1 MPKPTKGDQKKDKAP
16 SRSRKK
22 TGGSMAAKRDPLL
35 RLLGEVCLWWVL
47 TAGIWL
53 ATLSSRTWQE
63 LAVMAACTLP
73 CAVLARF
80 ARRANAGRWRFRA
93 SWLRWPAIAASEVP
107 YQSVRAWAYAVTTRA
122 PEIRELSLPNEPARA
137 AAARRAAA
145 VLALV
150 TTPGT
155 VVLDSDP
162 RKHSVLVHLIRR
174 RPSRLEKAVQR

>member
-1 MPKPTKGDQKKDKAP
+1 MPKTKKGERRTA
-16 SRSRKK
+16 RS
-22 TGGSMAAKRDPLL
+22 AAVLYL
-35 RLLGEVCLWWVL
+35 FGEIGLWWVL

-80 ARRANAGRWRFRA
+80 ARRANAGSWRFRT
-93 SWLRWPAIAASEVP
+93 SWLRWPAIAACEVP
-107 YQSVRAWAYAVTTRA
+107 YQAVRVWAYAVTTRA
-122 PEIRELSLPNEPARA
+122 PEIRKVSLPDEPARA

-174 RPSRLEKAVQR
+174 QPSRLEKAVQL